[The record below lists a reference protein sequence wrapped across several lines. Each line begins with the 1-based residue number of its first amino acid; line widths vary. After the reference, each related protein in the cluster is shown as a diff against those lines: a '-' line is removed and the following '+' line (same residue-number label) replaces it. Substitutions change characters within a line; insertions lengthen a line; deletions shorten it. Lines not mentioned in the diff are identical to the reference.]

1 MTPSRHSAFAA
12 VALTAVAALAA
23 CSGTSTPKASTTST
37 SAKTTP
43 ATPSTTPSTTTSSA
57 AVAAPRTAAE
67 LKKALM
73 ELSDLPSGFAVEPD
87 SSNSGNPQ
95 VTSKNSKC
103 APFVHLSNLTA
114 APGSKA
120 SAHISFSAGQ
130 SGPFIDESL
139 DALGGDAAVSALQ
152 ATLKSAV
159 SACNQVTLTVPGAG
173 TSTVTV
179 RTVNPPK
186 YGTDPLAVRLTAS
199 GGPLNGMEITMVTTG
214 VADTVLS
221 LNFIA
226 ATADDI
232 DGATSVSV
240 DKATATLG
248 SASTATS

>member
-1 MTPSRHSAFAA
+1 M
-12 VALTAVAALAA
+12 AALAA
-23 CSGTSTPKASTTST
+23 CSGTATPKASTTST
-37 SAKTTP
+37 SATTTTP
-43 ATPSTTPSTTTSSA
+43 TTSATPSTTTSA

-73 ELSDLPSGFAVEPD
+73 ALSDLPSGFAVEPD
-87 SSNSGNPQ
+87 SSSGGNPK
-95 VTSKNSKC
+95 VTSKNPKC
-103 APFVHLSNLTA
+103 ASFVRISNLNA

-120 SAHISFSAGQ
+120 SAHVSFSAGQ

-139 DALGGDAAVSALQ
+139 DALGGAAAVSALQ

-159 SACNQVTLTVPGAG
+159 SACDQVTLSVPGAG

-240 DKATATLG
+240 DKATSMLG
-248 SASTATS
+248 AAPAAS